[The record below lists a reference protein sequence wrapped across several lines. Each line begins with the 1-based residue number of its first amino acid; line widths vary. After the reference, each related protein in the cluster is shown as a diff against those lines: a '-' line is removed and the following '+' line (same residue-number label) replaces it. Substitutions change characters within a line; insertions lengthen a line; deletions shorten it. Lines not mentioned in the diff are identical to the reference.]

1 MLSAAPLPAT
11 KEFTNSLGMRFTR
24 IEAGAFTMGETQEMP
39 PALLDPLTYPTR
51 SELTGRFPEIDP
63 AKFRL
68 PTEAAAHGDYD
79 ERPVHR
85 AALSQAYY
93 LGTCEVTNAQFEQF
107 LPAHRALRGKHGFSQ
122 ADDEAVV
129 FVTWAQAVAFC
140 EWLSQKEQ
148 RPYRLPTETE
158 WEYAARAGTT
168 TLFSTGNT
176 LPAPFLKNARS
187 TAFTDPQ
194 DSVSLAVG
202 MTPPNPWGLF
212 DMHGNVEEWVAD
224 WYGPYQSGDQVDP
237 SGPTDGDFRVTRGGS
252 HGVDPYYLR
261 SANRL
266 GALPETASWLIGFR
280 VALGPPVAHPGSQPA
295 PPAVGSRPAMPPTPP
310 RFSPAADAS
319 APYFAGPRC
328 YVKIPAGSNGPLFSQ
343 HNHDAAITDC
353 PNGDL
358 LAIWYT
364 CVQERGRE
372 VAIAA
377 ARLRRGADEWEPAYS
392 FWDTPDHND
401 HCPALWYDG
410 MDTMY
415 HFNGVGVAGRW
426 EPLAIIMR
434 TSRDSGI
441 TWSKARYIVPDFGL
455 RNMVGEPVLQT
466 RDGSILFG
474 ADAAGG
480 STIWISRDR
489 GETWNEPGGNIKGI
503 HAGIVE
509 LNDARLMALGRGQ
522 NIDGWMPMSLS
533 SDHGVTWQAKAS
545 ALSPIGG
552 GQRVALIRLKEG
564 PLFFASFARD
574 VTQLEPMAS
583 PARDQRGETSL
594 FGALSFDDG
603 KTWPV
608 RRVITDGLPE
618 HSATTIDGGR
628 IRMSPNSSEP
638 QGYLSVCQARDGV
651 IHLIS
656 SINHYAFNAAWVK
669 LGQPEA
675 PRGAQR
681 QRLPVRKSLADRYAR
696 APAVLNEVSLEKGFT
711 VEARGGIG
719 FELELVV
726 PEGTL
731 ITNRYFLRIA
741 ADGIYY
747 RRAGE
752 FLKIADSSA
761 AAEPH
766 RYRLAV
772 RDDTAVQIYR
782 DGQLLTVETADV
794 QPDWRLPARGPILSW
809 KNSVETPTG
818 DGSGAYQPN

>member
-212 DMHGNVEEWVAD
+212 DMHGNVEDWVAD
-224 WYGPYQSGDQVDP
+224 WYGLYQSGDQVDP

-415 HFNGVGVAGRW
+415 HC
-426 EPLAIIMR
+426 
-434 TSRDSGI
+434 
-441 TWSKARYIVPDFGL
+441 
-455 RNMVGEPVLQT
+455 T
-466 RDGSILFG
+466 R
-474 ADAAGG
+474 
-480 STIWISRDR
+480 
-489 GETWNEPGGNIKGI
+489 P
-503 HAGIVE
+503 
-509 LNDARLMALGRGQ
+509 
-522 NIDGWMPMSLS
+522 
-533 SDHGVTWQAKAS
+533 AS
-545 ALSPIGG
+545 
-552 GQRVALIRLKEG
+552 
-564 PLFFASFARD
+564 
-574 VTQLEPMAS
+574 
-583 PARDQRGETSL
+583 
-594 FGALSFDDG
+594 
-603 KTWPV
+603 
-608 RRVITDGLPE
+608 
-618 HSATTIDGGR
+618 
-628 IRMSPNSSEP
+628 
-638 QGYLSVCQARDGV
+638 
-651 IHLIS
+651 
-656 SINHYAFNAAWVK
+656 
-669 LGQPEA
+669 
-675 PRGAQR
+675 
-681 QRLPVRKSLADRYAR
+681 AR
-696 APAVLNEVSLEKGFT
+696 APNSVRRQERAASAHHNLAPVPQGAGASLGCHTSMTPRTSGQLLPINNQPLRRYAAHSALGFAAGWHPHVASNAVRIQRQFRMNVYQHFKSMMSSIPRLAPAECIERLHAGTGLLVDVREPHEWVTDVAAGSSLLPLSDLNGPRNLWRPFLAT
-711 VEARGGIG
+711 VGQREIVLYCTSGAR
-719 FELELVV
+719 
-726 PEGTL
+726 
-731 ITNRYFLRIA
+731 
-741 ADGIYY
+741 
-747 RRAGE
+747 
-752 FLKIADSSA
+752 SA
-761 AAEPH
+761 AAGRLLLQEGFHAVDAGAIEDWADAGWPITHESLAPNH
-766 RYRLAV
+766 RAGAG
-772 RDDTAVQIYR
+772 TA
-782 DGQLLTVETADV
+782 A
-794 QPDWRLPARGPILSW
+794 PFSSLST
-809 KNSVETPTG
+809 E
-818 DGSGAYQPN
+818 